1 MHGGGCLFYFELGS
15 VISLLAQI
23 RGPPPHIFF
32 LSLVA
37 AAAAGGTCLLF
48 GITGDECMY
57 TRWPGTYTDV
67 HTTTKGSAGRKRER
81 KTKGKWCFF
90 LSLRPRTKE
99 GDVVLVAFVA
109 DGVGGV
115 GVCVCVGASL
125 SVFLPP
131 LRSLSLPICPL
142 PVPERKEER
151 EASVCMSTQY
161 NLLRT
166 VKRRSTSLVDHALLE
181 EQRTMHAWTLRDIRH
196 GREGGGQTNTA
207 AASERRKKRKGHLA
221 D

>member
-1 MHGGGCLFYFELGS
+1 M
-15 VISLLAQI
+15 
-23 RGPPPHIFF
+23 
-32 LSLVA
+32 LSLFWHKSEGHLHTSFSCLWLQPRRREGLVCFSA
-37 AAAAGGTCLLF
+37 SPATSVCTHAGLEPTR
-48 GITGDECMY
+48 TY
-57 TRWPGTYTDV
+57 TRRQKGRRAEKEKGRRRENGVFSSLSGLGQRRGTSSSSPSSPTV
-67 HTTTKGSAGRKRER
+67 A
-81 KTKGKWCFF
+81 
-90 LSLRPRTKE
+90 
-99 GDVVLVAFVA
+99 VVS
-109 DGVGGV
+109 G
-115 GVCVCVGASL
+115 CVCVGASL

-161 NLLRT
+161 NLVLHILRT